1 MSRQEVLRQEMK
13 RNGYLRGIKHAVRCA
28 DMIQQEVEMSNRQN
42 SLVFGIGVFLLL
54 MMVAA
59 TTTVSAAGERQPA
72 GERALQIAY
81 LPPNFEQADFYGQY
95 FMGLT
100 IGLEE
105 QGIEYELV
113 RRTPETHDNHAQ
125 QLAIV
130 EDVLTIG
137 VDYIVMAPTHYE
149 GQQQAYRTINDA
161 GVPLFIF
168 NYSDPFP
175 AEFGARAHSYIGYRH
190 SDGGKTVAD
199 YLAAHYPQ
207 GTNVAIIYGTPT
219 QISYDRGAKELHL
232 ANGMNVIFEHYA
244 NWQRDQAYDATQRL
258 LTAHPNVDV
267 IIGCSSFMAMGAV
280 RAAADAGRLND
291 VDIFGAG
298 AILEELDA
306 IAAGELTG
314 AWYRDPVRMGQETA
328 RYIKLHLDGRAAEI
342 PESYNVPIVM
352 IDSVEAIREHIAPV
366 TYTSEGREK
375 P

>member
-1 MSRQEVLRQEMK
+1 MNSR
-13 RNGYLRGIKHAVRCA
+13 RNG
-28 DMIQQEVEMSNRQN
+28 
-42 SLVFGIGVFLLL
+42 LVFGIGIFLL
-54 MMVAA
+54 MVAA
-59 TTTVSAAGERQPA
+59 ATMVFAAGQRQPA
-72 GERALQIAY
+72 GARAVRIAY

-130 EDVLTIG
+130 EDVVTMG
-137 VDYIVMAPTHYE
+137 VEYIVMAPTHYE
-149 GQQQAYRTINDA
+149 GQQQAYRTINEA

-175 AEFGARAHSYIGYRH
+175 AEFGARAQSYVGYRH
-190 SDGGKTVAD
+190 SDGGKAVAD
-199 YLAAHYPQ
+199 YLAANYPR
-207 GTNVAIIYGTPT
+207 GTKVAIIYGTPT
-219 QISYDRGAKELHL
+219 QISYDRGAKELHI
-232 ANGMNVIFEHYA
+232 ANGMDVIFEHYA
-244 NWQRDQAYDATQRL
+244 NWQRDQAYDAVQRL
-258 LTAHPNVDV
+258 LTARPDVDV

-280 RAAADAGRLND
+280 RAAADAGMLDD
-291 VDIFGAG
+291 VAVFGAG
-298 AILEELDA
+298 AILEELDS
-306 IAAGELTG
+306 IVAGELTA

-328 RYIKLHLDGRAAEI
+328 RYIKLHLDGRANEI
-342 PESYNVPIVM
+342 AESYNVPIVM

-366 TYTSEGREK
+366 TYTAQGRTV

>member
-1 MSRQEVLRQEMK
+1 
-13 RNGYLRGIKHAVRCA
+13 
-28 DMIQQEVEMSNRQN
+28 MSNRRK
-42 SLVFGIGVFLLL
+42 SLVLGMGVFLL
-54 MMVAA
+54 MVAA
-59 TTTVSAAGERQPA
+59 TTMVFAGGRSEPA
-72 GERALQIAY
+72 GERPIRIAY

-105 QGIEYELV
+105 QGIDYELV

-130 EDVLTIG
+130 EDVLIVG

-149 GQQQAYRTINDA
+149 GQQQAYRTINEA

-175 AEFGARAHSYIGYRH
+175 AEFGATAQSYVGYRH
-190 SDGGKTVAD
+190 SDGGRTVAD
-199 YLAAHYPQ
+199 YLAANYPR

-219 QISYDRGAKELHL
+219 QISYDRGAKELHE
-232 ANGMNVIFEHYA
+232 ANGMNVMFEHYA
-244 NWQRDQAYDATQRL
+244 NWQRDQAYDAVQRL
-258 LTAHPNVDV
+258 LTAHPEVEV

-280 RAAADAGRLND
+280 RAAADAGRLDD

-298 AILEELDA
+298 AILEELDS
-306 IAAGELTG
+306 IVAGELTG

-328 RYIKLHLDGRAAEI
+328 RYIRLHRDGRADEI
-342 PESYNVPIVM
+342 PQSYNVPIVM
-352 IDSVEAIREHIAPV
+352 IDSVQAIRDNIAPV
-366 TYTSEGREK
+366 TYSSEGRDM

>member
-1 MSRQEVLRQEMK
+1 MSMR
-13 RNGYLRGIKHAVRCA
+13 RNDFVR
-28 DMIQQEVEMSNRQN
+28 
-42 SLVFGIGVFLLL
+42 GIGVFL
-54 MMVAA
+54 MVISA
-59 TTTVSAAGERQPA
+59 TTTAFAAGQAEPEA
-72 GERALQIAY
+72 GGDGPIQIAY

-95 FMGLT
+95 FLGLT
-100 IGLEE
+100 MGLEE
-105 QGIEYELV
+105 QGVEYELV

-175 AEFGARAHSYIGYRH
+175 AEFGASAQSYIGYRH
-190 SDGGKTVAD
+190 SDGGKAVAD
-199 YLAAHYPQ
+199 YLAENYPK
-207 GTNVAIIYGTPT
+207 GTNIAIIYGTPT
-219 QISYDRGAKELHL
+219 QISYDRGAKELHE

-244 NWQRDQAYDATQRL
+244 NWQRDQAYDAVQRL
-258 LTAHPNVDV
+258 LTAHPDVDV
-267 IIGCSSFMAMGAV
+267 IIGCSSFMSMGSV
-280 RAAADAGRLND
+280 RAAADAGMLDEVD
-291 VDIFGAG
+291 VFGAG

-306 IAAGELTG
+306 IVAGELTG

-328 RYIKLHLDGRAAEI
+328 EYIKLHMDGRADEI
-342 PESYNVPIVM
+342 PQSYNVPIVM
-352 IDSVEAIREHIAPV
+352 IDSVEDIRENIAPV
-366 TYTSEGREK
+366 TYSSEGRDI